1 MKPYILQSG
10 IYHNYIY
17 KVISSIMYYKIE
29 GRKVEDKDKK
39 QKKFPSTR
47 NQKAYH
53 VLTQHVAVRELMG

>member
-1 MKPYILQSG
+1 
-10 IYHNYIY
+10 
-17 KVISSIMYYKIE
+17 MYYKIE